1 MFEDTK
7 EMNFFFVYG
16 CRPSTGVKAN
26 TTMVKDIFYSFI
38 ETADRINF
46 MVLLPQAF
54 GFLAGNDATFETVQS
69 SRIKTIK
76 LYYKHKVATQSI
88 GLVFAHVSIGGNE
101 ILCHKMLKYGLKLDR
116 VHTYKDLC
124 LSQMEEKVTWVIEM
138 TTGSP
143 LNCAQLQ
150 E

>member
-1 MFEDTK
+1 
-7 EMNFFFVYG
+7 
-16 CRPSTGVKAN
+16 
-26 TTMVKDIFYSFI
+26 
-38 ETADRINF
+38 

-88 GLVFAHVSIGGNE
+88 GLVFAHRLTDKAWGKGNE
-101 ILCHKMLKYGLKLDR
+101 VLCHKMLKYGLKIDR

-124 LSQMEEKVTWVIEM
+124 LSQMEEKIIWVIEM

-143 LNCAQLQ
+143 IAQL
-150 E
+150 

>member
-1 MFEDTK
+1 
-7 EMNFFFVYG
+7 
-16 CRPSTGVKAN
+16 
-26 TTMVKDIFYSFI
+26 MVKDIYYSFI

-88 GLVFAHVSIGGNE
+88 GLVFAHRINYYSKGNE
-101 ILCHKMLKYGLKLDR
+101 VLCHKMLKYGLKLDR

-143 LNCAQLQ
+143 LNCAQFQ